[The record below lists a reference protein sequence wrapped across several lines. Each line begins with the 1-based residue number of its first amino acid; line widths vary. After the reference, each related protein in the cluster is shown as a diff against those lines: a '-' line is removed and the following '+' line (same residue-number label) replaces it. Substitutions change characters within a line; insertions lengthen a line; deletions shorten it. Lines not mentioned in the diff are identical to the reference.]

1 MENPS
6 SLSPRAQAMVGTMM
20 VAACYHVL
28 GASAVVHARQLARL
42 TKQGEALAQT
52 SFTAARDYFDALRQS
67 MPTEAVNEKAVFE
80 RTYQRY
86 AAYQAGDFREAACS
100 TDEKI
105 KARECLMTQLLAA
118 KEGSPA
124 ENAAL
129 ARYCSLCEHL
139 HLEAEF
145 RGYDASYPGLWA
157 MRTAGQLLKKARAAN
172 RPEAAR
178 RAGQLMAAM
187 GQRYVLAIPEPDDRL
202 PIARQE
208 LSEGLLL
215 VAKHIPLTRPA
226 SDERCRLVDVIESLY
241 EERGPA
247 TKSEKEENSVLNDV
261 IMSLGRGDA
270 RSADRLMALI
280 DKNNE
285 NQGLASVRRVVRSL
299 WSRATAKA
307 RALAA

>member
-6 SLSPRAQAMVGTMM
+6 SLSPRAQAMIGTMM
-20 VAACYHVL
+20 VSACYHVL
-28 GASAVVHARQLARL
+28 GASDVVHARQLARL
-42 TKQGEALAQT
+42 TKQGEALAKT
-52 SFTAARDYFDALRQS
+52 SFTAARDYFDVLRQS
-67 MPTEAVNEKAVFE
+67 MPTEAFNEKAVFE
-80 RTYQRY
+80 QAYQRY
-86 AAYQAGDFREAACS
+86 AAYQAGDFREAVRS
-100 TDEKI
+100 TEEKI
-105 KARECLMTQLLAA
+105 KVRECLMAQLFTA

-139 HLEAEF
+139 HLDAQF

-157 MRTAGQLLKKARAAN
+157 MRTAGQLLKKALAAN

-187 GQRYVLAIPEPDDRL
+187 GRRYVLTIPEPDDRL
-202 PIARQE
+202 SGARQE
-208 LSEGLLL
+208 FSEGLLL

-226 SDERCRLVDVIESLY
+226 SDERSRLVDVVESLY

-247 TKSEKEENSVLNDV
+247 SKNENEENRVLNDV
-261 IMSLGRGDA
+261 IMSMGRGDA
-270 RSADRLMALI
+270 RSADRLMVLI

-285 NQGLASVRRVVRSL
+285 NQGLASVRRVARNL
-299 WSRATAKA
+299 WGRVAAKA